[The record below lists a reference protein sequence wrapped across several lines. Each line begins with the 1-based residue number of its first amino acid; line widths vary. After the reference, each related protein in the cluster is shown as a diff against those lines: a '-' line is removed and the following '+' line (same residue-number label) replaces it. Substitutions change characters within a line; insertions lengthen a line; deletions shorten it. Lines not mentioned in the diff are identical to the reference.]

1 MSAVIQEV
9 NTRESALSVL
19 RKRWFALIFL
29 QAILILFGHQIL
41 DKWWSS
47 QFAYRWAAL
56 AALFTIYFAAILWQN
71 LTKNIRPREGILL
84 NKFGPGNLL
93 TILRGFILA
102 YLFGF
107 LFSPQPPGWLA
118 WIPGVIYSVA
128 ALADLFDGYLARRFD
143 HETILGEKLDL
154 SLDGSGLLIAS
165 ILLIQYHQVPVWY
178 LLVGFARYL
187 FLVGVWLWRK
197 RGKPIYELP
206 KNSTR
211 RPFAGAQM
219 GFVAV
224 ALLPLFSP
232 PGTNLVAA
240 LFAVPFLIGFL
251 IDWFNV
257 IGISPAGFLRGNISL
272 AIPISN
278 TKYGLLS
285 PENLSSALTR
295 WLPLTVRITLVLLT
309 IAWLYQNLS
318 RFDLN
323 QFFSAD
329 ISIAVFSPPVLWLGL
344 VLFLIVVSLFL
355 VAIGA
360 AGRIASLFLL
370 FGIGIFQNS
379 FDLSSLD
386 LLLIAG
392 AGALFYLGSG
402 PYSLWIPERNII
414 ARRLGEM

>member
-1 MSAVIQEV
+1 
-9 NTRESALSVL
+9 
-19 RKRWFALIFL
+19 
-29 QAILILFGHQIL
+29 
-41 DKWWSS
+41 
-47 QFAYRWAAL
+47 
-56 AALFTIYFAAILWQN
+56 
-71 LTKNIRPREGILL
+71 
-84 NKFGPGNLL
+84 
-93 TILRGFILA
+93 
-102 YLFGF
+102 
-107 LFSPQPPGWLA
+107 
-118 WIPGVIYSVA
+118 
-128 ALADLFDGYLARRFD
+128 
-143 HETILGEKLDL
+143 
-154 SLDGSGLLIAS
+154 
-165 ILLIQYHQVPVWY
+165 
-178 LLVGFARYL
+178 
-187 FLVGVWLWRK
+187 
-197 RGKPIYELP
+197 
-206 KNSTR
+206 
-211 RPFAGAQM
+211 M